1 MKSDDIRNACFVA
14 RVAGMLM
21 TMAGMR
27 GATITDT
34 MSLELEH
41 AAENMDLVMSD
52 LVKKALES
60 DEPKIEIN
68 GVPSYSE
75 MIKELKKMQVDD
87 DVRRATEIFGRV
99 YPGQEEARAD
109 Q

>member
-1 MKSDDIRNACFVA
+1 MKSDDIRNINFSS
-14 RVAGMLM
+14 RVAGILM

-41 AAENMDLVMSD
+41 AAENMELVICDLMR
-52 LVKKALES
+52 KALES
-60 DEPKIEIN
+60 DEPQIEIKSA
-68 GVPSYSE
+68 PSAEE
-75 MIKELKKMQVDD
+75 MIKYLNEKKVNVYDG
-87 DVRRATEIFGRV
+87 RPTETFGRV
-99 YPGQEEARAD
+99 YPAQEDASD